1 MKIKL
6 AHIGIAV
13 NSLDEGGK
21 VYEILGLKRAY
32 TEVVESEKV
41 KVVGY
46 KLDNDCEL
54 EFLKE
59 TCEQSAIARFKQKKG
74 PGIHHICLEVD
85 DIHEALKLLKKEGVR
100 LVGDVPRRGANNCLV
115 AFVHPSAAGGVLIE
129 LSQKQLE
136 KNLFCIDR
144 PKSQEI

>member
-1 MKIKL
+1 
-6 AHIGIAV
+6 
-13 NSLDEGGK
+13 
-21 VYEILGLKRAY
+21 
-32 TEVVESEKV
+32 
-41 KVVGY
+41 
-46 KLDNDCEL
+46 
-54 EFLKE
+54 
-59 TCEQSAIARFKQKKG
+59 EQSAIARFKQKKG